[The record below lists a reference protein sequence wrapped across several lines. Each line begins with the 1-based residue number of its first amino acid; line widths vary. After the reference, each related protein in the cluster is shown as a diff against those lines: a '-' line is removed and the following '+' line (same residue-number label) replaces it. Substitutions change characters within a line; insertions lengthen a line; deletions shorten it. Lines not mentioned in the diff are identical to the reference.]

1 MRTIKELREWIADR
15 TDDEIIFCWVYDKS
29 DADDFAEEQMEQPP
43 LQDNEWS
50 EIVNKLNNDEGIWR
64 EIVDSWQYYLETKLS
79 GRNKGNDNSQ

>member
-1 MRTIKELREWIADR
+1 MRTIKQLREWIADR
-15 TDDEIIFCWVYDKS
+15 PDDEIIFCCVYDKS
-29 DADDFAEEQMEQPP
+29 DADEFAEEQMEQLP

>member
-64 EIVDSWQYYLETKLS
+64 EIVDSWQYYLEIKLS

>member
-1 MRTIKELREWIADR
+1 MRTIKQLREWIADR
-15 TDDEIIFCWVYDKS
+15 PDDEIIFCWVYDKS